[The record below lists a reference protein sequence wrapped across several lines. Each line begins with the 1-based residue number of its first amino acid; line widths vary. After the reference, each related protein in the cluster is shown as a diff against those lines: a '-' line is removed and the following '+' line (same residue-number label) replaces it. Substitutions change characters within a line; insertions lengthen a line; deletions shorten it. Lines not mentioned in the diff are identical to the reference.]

1 MHSWQKKPA
10 KLRNSKKEWR
20 NEHTEQKTTEAAR
33 RMAWEQALASSRIEG
48 FEPDAEYLADVEK
61 NIREEIT
68 GEEFREKNIALA
80 KTASNKP

>member
-1 MHSWQKKPA
+1 
-10 KLRNSKKEWR
+10 
-20 NEHTEQKTTEAAR
+20 
-33 RMAWEQALASSRIEG
+33 MAWEQALASSRIEG